1 MALALQ
7 RMPKRGHC
15 EWKVTMKMLW
25 PALLGVLRAF
35 YLVYAVWCL
44 LFPFALLAWGWAL
57 WGDFAD
63 SQPWL
68 RGVGQ
73 GLLAVFAA
81 MALYAIAAV
90 FARRHA
96 DDPNPWQSGFMSWFG
111 TLKLFSNAGGAAG
124 VTLGWP
130 SAYLVENPRGYRI
143 SGRDSRQILNLLQ
156 PGDILLRGYEGY
168 VDGEFIRR
176 SARTSASGFAPG
188 WYTHVAL
195 FAGDLTA
202 SDAHHV
208 PAVFKDRSDYFAI
221 GPEMV
226 IHSMAKGVHTE
237 DVLTF
242 LRCDYLAVLRLPPV
256 LKQEPHAPGQ
266 PHHAAHR
273 QHRPAPSPSDLRCA
287 ELVQVLEAGQSVT
300 RDVAVDVARQSALEK
315 IGHAYDFDC
324 SDTQQ
329 FHRFSCAEL
338 LYYCL
343 RGVQTALTLLPQPHA
358 LYPLAPWFPR
368 LHLLE
373 RTTITPDDYFSLVAS
388 GHLECVWEDAVSQAR
403 HAQWEAKP

>member
-1 MALALQ
+1 
-7 RMPKRGHC
+7 
-15 EWKVTMKMLW
+15 MKMLW
-25 PALLGVLRAF
+25 PVLLGVLRTA

-44 LFPFALLAWGWAL
+44 FFPVAILVLGWVLWGAPGYHFHWWHGLAYVVLALLSAT
-57 WGDFAD
+57 
-63 SQPWL
+63 
-68 RGVGQ
+68 
-73 GLLAVFAA
+73 
-81 MALYAIAAV
+81 ALYAVAAV
-90 FARRHA
+90 YFRRHA
-96 DDPNPWQSGFMSWFG
+96 EDPNPWQSGFMSWFG
-111 TLKLFSNAGGAAG
+111 TLKLFSNTGGAAG

-176 SARTSASGFAPG
+176 SARTSVSGFAPG

-202 SDAHHV
+202 SDEHHV
-208 PAVFKDRSDYFAI
+208 PAAFKDRADYFAI

-242 LRCDYLAVLRLPPV
+242 LRCDYLAVLRLPPA
-256 LKQEPHAPGQ
+256 LTQAPHAVVQ
-266 PHHAAHR
+266 PRQTPAR
-273 QHRPAPSPSDLRCA
+273 QHHPRPSPSDVRCA
-287 ELVQVLEAGQSVT
+287 EMAQALEDGQTVS
-300 RDVAVDVARQSALEK
+300 RDLAVAVARQSALEK

-343 RGVQTALTLLPQPHA
+343 RGVKTALALQPQPHA

-368 LHLLE
+368 FHLLE
-373 RTTITPDDYFSLVAS
+373 RTTITPDDYYSLVGS
-388 GHLECVWEDAVSQAR
+388 GHLVCVWEDVVSQTM
-403 HAQWEAKP
+403 HAQRKVQR

>member
-1 MALALQ
+1 
-7 RMPKRGHC
+7 
-15 EWKVTMKMLW
+15 MKLVW
-25 PALLGVLRAF
+25 PMLLGVFRTA
-35 YLVYAVWCL
+35 YLLYAVWCL
-44 LFPFALLAWGWAL
+44 LFPVALLVLGWVL
-57 WGDFAD
+57 WGGLGT
-63 SQPWL
+63 SYPWWHSAAH
-68 RGVGQ
+68 VA
-73 GLLAVFAA
+73 LALFLG
-81 MALYAIAAV
+81 MALYAIVAV
-90 FARRHA
+90 YTRRQA

-111 TLKLFSNAGGAAG
+111 TLKLFSNSGGAAG

-195 FAGDLTA
+195 FAGDLTE

-208 PAVFKDRSDYFAI
+208 PAAFKNRADYFAI
-221 GPEMV
+221 APEMV

-242 LRCDYLAVLRLPPV
+242 LRCDYLAVLRMPPE
-256 LKQEPHAPGQ
+256 LTQAPQTLAQ
-266 PHHAAHR
+266 PPQTPGR
-273 QHRPAPSPSDLRCA
+273 QHQPGPSPSDVRCA
-287 ELVQVLEAGQSVT
+287 EMAQALEAGQTVA
-300 RDVAVDVARQSALEK
+300 RDLAVEVARQSALEK

-343 RGVQTALTLLPQPHA
+343 RGVKTALALQPQAHA

-368 LHLLE
+368 FHLLE
-373 RTTITPDDYFSLVAS
+373 RTTITPDDYYSLVAG
-388 GHLECVWEDAVSQAR
+388 GHLECVWEDVVSQTM
-403 HAQWEAKP
+403 HAQKKVQR

>member
-1 MALALQ
+1 
-7 RMPKRGHC
+7 
-15 EWKVTMKMLW
+15 MKMVW
-25 PALLGVLRAF
+25 PVLLGVFRTA
-35 YLVYAVWCL
+35 YLAYAIWCL
-44 LFPFALLAWGWAL
+44 LFPVGVLVLGWVL
-57 WGDFAD
+57 WGGLGN
-63 SQPWL
+63 SYPW
-68 RGVGQ
+68 RYGAAHAV
-73 GLLAVFAA
+73 LALFVA
-81 MALYAIAAV
+81 MALYAVAMV
-90 FARRHA
+90 YARRHT

-111 TLKLFSNAGGAAG
+111 TLKLFSNTGGAAG
-124 VTLGWP
+124 VALGWP

-202 SDAHHV
+202 SDAAHV
-208 PAVFKDRSDYFAI
+208 PAAFKDRADYFAI

-242 LRCDYLAVLRLPPV
+242 LRCDYLAVLRMSPE
-256 LKQEPHAPGQ
+256 LKQTPHTP
-266 PHHAAHR
+266 AHPPQALR
-273 QHRPAPSPSDLRCA
+273 RHRPAPSPSDMRSA
-287 ELVQVLEAGQSVT
+287 AMAQALEAGQAVA
-300 RDVAVDVARQSALEK
+300 RDLAVDVARQSALEK
-315 IGHAYDFDC
+315 IGNAYDFDC

-329 FHRFSCAEL
+329 FNRFSCAEL

-343 RGVQTALTLLPQPHA
+343 RGVKTALALQPQPHA

-368 LHLLE
+368 FHLLE
-373 RTTITPDDYFSLVAS
+373 RTTITPDDYYSLVAS
-388 GHLECVWEDAVSQAR
+388 GHLACVWEDTVSQTM
-403 HAQWEAKP
+403 HAHRKVQR